1 MKAYFLKLYRYNHWA
16 HLEILKAVQS
26 VYLSSP
32 YISETFSHA
41 INAQYIWTGR
51 INLDKKTPF
60 KVREI
65 QDLSKLEA
73 TISYITKD
81 WLIYLENITTE
92 ELERKIHYTNSFGE
106 SFTSVIQDVIA
117 HLINHS
123 TYHRA
128 QVVKELRILGISPPN
143 TDYITYCRLLEAG
156 SIKDQF

>member
-1 MKAYFLKLYRYNHWA
+1 MKDYFLKLYRYNHWA
-16 HLEILKAVQS
+16 NLEILKAVQP
-26 VYLSSP
+26 VYQTSP
-32 YISETFSHA
+32 YISETFSHV

-51 INLDKKTPF
+51 INLEKKTPF

-65 QDLSKLEA
+65 QDLAKLES
-73 TISYITKD
+73 TITHITKD
-81 WLIYLENITTE
+81 WLNYIDNLTPL

-128 QVVKELRILGISPPN
+128 QVARELRVLGISPPN
-143 TDYITYCRLLEAG
+143 TDYITYCRLLEAE